1 MSDLLIR
8 LKEQMVLNPNN
19 AYIPEIEY
27 LKESTLCETLNK
39 AFTELYRV
47 KPENPIIF
55 LSKWL
60 TRESKSIE
68 LLRKYTEDDLK

>member
-27 LKESTLCETLNK
+27 TNSNFTHFSKPKVTPNPLK
-39 AFTELYRV
+39 Y
-47 KPENPIIF
+47 
-55 LSKWL
+55 
-60 TRESKSIE
+60 
-68 LLRKYTEDDLK
+68 